1 MRRAGT
7 ALLIGFAVTAPVTAL
22 LFLGNR
28 MAGLPFV
35 PFDLFEAATRAL
47 PGSMVTAGIE
57 NMVALLGLLHL
68 SVRATAK
75 LAEQT
80 LAVALFFIGCMLIA
94 VVLQLAWA
102 WLVPSRR
109 AVQRSGVAAGA
120 LLGAAAAFFALRFG
134 PPAAAGVPAAAV
146 WVVAVA
152 VVWGGAVGWA
162 WSRLVGAEPAQTPT
176 AGAGAVEII
185 DRRTVLIKLGAAS
198 ATLTV
203 TGAVLGLA
211 LGRRGAGRAP
221 AGARSTDKPPLQP
234 PETGPVSL
242 PEHEGA
248 VMPAPGTRPEYTPL
262 REFYRI
268 DIDLEP
274 PVIDGAQWRLP
285 ITGLV
290 DNPQTLRLED
300 FYDGSLG
307 EPKHL
312 FITLSCISNEIGG
325 DLISTTRWTGVPV
338 RRVLER
344 VGVRPEASY
353 LAISSED
360 GFHEIVPLEL
370 IESDER
376 IMLTYLWDAKPLP
389 VPHGYPLR
397 IYIPDR
403 YGMKQPKWITRLEV
417 VEEYRP
423 GYWVERGWSREA
435 RVRTTSVIDTVAVD
449 ALFERGGRRLVPI
462 GGIAYAGDR
471 GISKVQVQVDGGD
484 WQDAELRPP
493 LSDLTWVIWRVNW
506 PFAAGRHTFAVRC
519 YDGSGALQVTEPSP
533 PHPDGATGIDR
544 VTRRI

>member
-1 MRRAGT
+1 
-7 ALLIGFAVTAPVTAL
+7 
-22 LFLGNR
+22 
-28 MAGLPFV
+28 V
-35 PFDLFEAATRAL
+35 PFDLFEAATRVL
-47 PGSMVTAGIE
+47 PGSMVTTGIE
-57 NMVALLGLLHL
+57 TMVAFLGLLHL

-152 VVWGGAVGWA
+152 VVWGGGVGWA
-162 WSRLVGAEPAQTPT
+162 WSRLVGAEPARPPT
-176 AGAGAVEII
+176 VGAGAVETI

-211 LGRRGAGRAP
+211 LGRRGAGRAA
-221 AGARSTDKPPLQP
+221 AGARSTDTPALQP

-242 PEHEGA
+242 PEHDGA

-262 REFYRI
+262 PEFYRI

-300 FYDGSLG
+300 FYGGFLG
-307 EPKHL
+307 EPRHL

-344 VGVRPEASY
+344 VGVRPDASY
-353 LAISSED
+353 LVIASED

-370 IESDER
+370 IDSDER
-376 IMLTYLWDAKPLP
+376 IMLTYLWDGKPLP
-389 VPHGYPLR
+389 VPHGFPLR

-417 VEEYRP
+417 VDEYRP

-435 RVRTTSVIDTVAVD
+435 RVKTTSVIDTVAVD
-449 ALFERGGRRLVPI
+449 AVFEQDGKRLIPV

-471 GISKVQVQVDGGD
+471 GISKVQVQVDGGG
-484 WQDAELRPP
+484 WTDAELRPP
-493 LSDLTWVIWRVNW
+493 LSDLTWVIWRVDW
-506 PFAAGRHTFAVRC
+506 PFASGRHTFAVRC
-519 YDGSGALQVTEPSP
+519 YDGTGALQVTSPSP
-533 PHPDGATGIDR
+533 SHPDGATGIDE

>member
-1 MRRAGT
+1 MRRAGL

-28 MAGLPFV
+28 LAGLPFV
-35 PFDLFEAATRAL
+35 PFSLFEAATRVL
-47 PGSMVTAGIE
+47 PGALVTRGIE
-57 NMVALLGLLHL
+57 AMVGFLGLVHL

-80 LAVALFFIGCMLIA
+80 AAVILFFVGCILLA
-94 VVLQLAWA
+94 LVLQLTWA
-102 WLVPSRR
+102 WLGTAARR
-109 AVQRSGVAAGA
+109 VRVAGVTAGVLVGGAVAGFS
-120 LLGAAAAFFALRFG
+120 LGFGPAPQVGTAAAAA
-134 PPAAAGVPAAAV
+134 
-146 WVVAVA
+146 WVVVMG
-152 VVWGGAVGWA
+152 VMWGAGVGWA
-162 WSRLVGAEPAQTPT
+162 WSRLQRPAVLPAAAAEVP
-176 AGAGAVEII
+176 AVEVI
-185 DRRTVLIKLGAAS
+185 DRRTLLVRLGSAS

-203 TGAVLGLA
+203 AGAALGLA
-211 LGRRGAGRAP
+211 LGRHGQGRATAAAEKTGP
-221 AGARSTDKPPLQP
+221 PPLQP
-234 PETGPVSL
+234 PQEPPVSL
-242 PEHEGA
+242 PERQGA
-248 VMPAPGTRPEYTPL
+248 VMPAPGTRPEVTPL
-262 REFYRI
+262 SEFYRI

-274 PVIDGAQWRLP
+274 PVIDGETWRLP

-307 EPKHL
+307 EPQHL

-344 VGVRPEASY
+344 VGVRSEAAY
-353 LAISSED
+353 LEISSED

-370 IESDER
+370 IASDER

-403 YGMKQPKWITRLEV
+403 YGMKQPKWITHLEV
-417 VEEYRP
+417 VDEYRP

-449 ALFERGGRRLVPI
+449 AVVERDGRKLVPI

-471 GISKVQVQVDGGD
+471 GISKVQVQVDGGG
-484 WQDAELRPP
+484 WTDAELRPP
-493 LSDLTWVIWRVNW
+493 LSDLTWVIWRVDW

-519 YDGSGALQVTEPSP
+519 FDGTGALQVTSPSP
-533 PHPDGATGIDR
+533 SHPDGATGIDE
-544 VTRRI
+544 VTRQI